1 MLTQVMQ
8 QELTL
13 LTKQQVSFKDDQNQD
28 VSKMQKTLSK
38 QQNDNRNQQKSSIPL
53 IYRQYQ
59 SAKDIRK
66 EGNLV
71 NLLTTQEDDYENC
84 MLKKEEKKSPYSP
97 GSSDDEPPQKIQR
110 DEVSEKND
118 EYSQKTDNWLRDQ
131 LNKSIQLQE
140 ISQRKD
146 IQGQLEEKEEEKND
160 IQSQDSIQ
168 NMYFK
173 TQNSEIEKIGFKS
186 QSQKIYEFIIE
197 INLSD
202 YLAQSQLTLSELNQ
216 IYNDFLNVKLN
227 DDKATSCKLMI
238 ILIELYSKS
247 YRVKKVICRHGVSEF
262 VMAGYNIK
270 TKAEV
275 AIFVQLPQFN
285 AQKGN
290 CFEKFKQEQEQVL
303 QKIISEQFKLDQIN
317 HNYYIL
323 KVFQQFLIEPVLG
336 LVQITEIFE
345 CDLESEIKLQQ
356 KDFTNQNLINI
367 FFQLINALTE
377 IHSNDIT
384 HLQLNP
390 RNILKMQNGQYK
402 LSNFGR
408 FSLISSNQKISQEEI
423 KFYSPEQME
432 CIKNQTSVLKMQD
445 KSDVYSMGLTL
456 MTLFNLPQDKFSI
469 SDIREGKFLEQKI
482 DDPVQL
488 SLMMFIKYYMTCKD
502 PNNRFNSLKLRAIL
516 LSEFSKQ
523 QINREQ
529 EYLRIVKLISSYKA
543 QNLHTHKYLS
553 YLYFLTAQLNKNPGN
568 NLIQSIKIAQLNT
581 NFNNSD
587 FLQIQSMYALILSS
601 EHRFKESD
609 KILTNCLSQRKQLYK
624 DQLHYD
630 ISDAINS
637 FAISYTTQEE
647 YKLALEQ
654 DLKTL
659 ELRESLYGM
668 EHPEIIRSYLNIAST
683 YEKLV
688 QHKKALE
695 YKLKALNMREQIN
708 TGNHPDLIEIFN
720 SLAQTYEVLG
730 DNKTAQQYDF
740 KAVKMREALQNDE
753 PSKLAQSYC
762 RIAVSYERLGDDK
775 TSLEYKLKALKIRET
790 LFQGNHHD
798 LAFSLNSVAI
808 SYERLGNYKE
818 AQDYFLRALK
828 MREALYH
835 GKHPD
840 LAESY
845 NSIAAFYSRQGD
857 YSKALDYEL
866 KSLYIREILYL
877 KNHPDIAESLNNVA
891 VAYEKLGFDE
901 VAQEYDLQAMKMRE
915 ALYNQ
920 DHPELAQS
928 YSNMGVCYERQ
939 RNYQKA
945 LEYEKKALKM
955 RSRLYEGDHPDV
967 AESYNN
973 LGICYERIGSD
984 KKALELKIKSLQMR
998 ERIYKQ
1004 EHADVAESLN
1014 SVAISYG
1021 RIGENQKAL
1030 EHKLKALEIRKKIY
1044 QDNHPEIAE
1053 SLSSIAVTY
1062 EKLGDE
1068 EKAYEY
1074 DQKALEMRIKVYQ
1087 TEQHPE
1093 VADSYQNLAIYYSRK
1108 GDHQTSL
1115 AYKLKS
1121 LTIRKS
1127 LYNDEKNSDI
1137 AKQLNSVAVTYQ
1149 KLGNRK
1155 FALDFFLKALKVRED
1170 LFSGNHPDLV
1180 ESYSNLANFFQ
1191 EEGDS
1196 IKQQEYEQKL
1206 KLLNI
1211 NLLSQITQEL
1221 NLCL

>member
-1 MLTQVMQ
+1 MITQVIQ

-13 LTKQQVSFKDDQNQD
+13 LTKQQVSFKDQQNLED
-28 VSKMQKTLSK
+28 SKIQKNVSK
-38 QQNDNRNQQKSSIPL
+38 QQSENRNQQKNSIPL
-53 IYRQYQ
+53 GYRQYQ
-59 SAKDIRK
+59 SAKDFVK
-66 EGNLV
+66 EDNLV
-71 NLLTTQEDDYENC
+71 NLLATQEDDFENC
-84 MLKKEEKKSPYSP
+84 RLKKEEKKSSYSP
-97 GSSDDEPPQKIQR
+97 GSSDDEPPQKLQR
-110 DEVSEKND
+110 DEVNKKSD
-118 EYSQKTDNWLRDQ
+118 EYSQKTENWLRDQ
-131 LNKSIQLQE
+131 MNKSIQLQD
-140 ISQRKD
+140 ISHRKD
-146 IQGQLEEKEEEKND
+146 DQGKLDEREEEKND
-160 IQSQDSIQ
+160 YQSQESIQ

-202 YLAQSQLTLSELNQ
+202 YLSQSQLTLSELNQ
-216 IYNDFLNVKLN
+216 IYNDFLSVKQN

-238 ILIELYSKS
+238 ILIELYYKS
-247 YRVKKVICRHGVSEF
+247 YRVKKVLCRHGVSEF

-270 TKAEV
+270 TKAEI

-290 CFEKFKQEQEQVL
+290 CFEKFKQEQELVL

-323 KVFQQFLIEPVLG
+323 KVYEQFLIEPVLG

-345 CDLESEIKLQQ
+345 CDLEQEIQMQQ
-356 KDFTNQNLINI
+356 KDFTNQKLINI

-390 RNILKMQNGQYK
+390 RNILKIQNGQYK

-408 FSLISSNQKISQEEI
+408 FSINQSNQKVSSDEI

-432 CIKNQTSVLKMQD
+432 CIKNSSSTLKMQD
-445 KSDVYSMGLTL
+445 KCDIYSMGLTL
-456 MTLFNLPQDKFSI
+456 LTLFNLPQEKLSL
-469 SDIREGKFLEQKI
+469 SGIREGKFLEEKI

-488 SLMMFIKYYMTCKD
+488 SLMIFIKYYMICKD
-502 PNNRFNSLKLRAIL
+502 PKNRFNSLKLRAIL

-553 YLYFLTAQLNKNPGN
+553 YLYFLTGQLNKNPGN
-568 NLIQSIKIAQLNT
+568 NLIQSIKIAQQNT

-587 FLQIQSMYALILSS
+587 LLQIQNMYALILSS
-601 EHRFKESD
+601 EHRFKESS
-609 KILTNCLSQRKQLYK
+609 KILNNCLSQRKQLYK

-630 ISDAINS
+630 IPDCVNS
-637 FAISYTTQEE
+637 FAISFTTQEE
-647 YKLALEQ
+647 YKMALEQ

-659 ELRESLYGM
+659 ELRESLYNT

-695 YKLKALNMREQIN
+695 YKIKALNMREKIN
-708 TGNHPDLIEIFN
+708 KGNHPDLIEIFN

-753 PSKLAQSYC
+753 PSKLAQSYS

-798 LAFSLNSVAI
+798 LALSINSVAI

-818 AQDYFLRALK
+818 AQDYFQKALK

-866 KSLYIREILYL
+866 KSLYIREILYQ

-891 VAYEKLGFDE
+891 VTYEKLGFDE

-915 ALYNQ
+915 ALYTQ

-945 LEYEKKALKM
+945 LEYEEKALKM
-955 RSRLYEGDHPDV
+955 RQRLYEGDHPDV
-967 AESYNN
+967 AESLNN
-973 LGICYERIGSD
+973 LGIFYERLGDD

-998 ERIYKQ
+998 EKIYKE

-1014 SVAISYG
+1014 NIAISYG

-1030 EHKLKALEIRKKIY
+1030 EYKLKALQIRKKIY
-1044 QDNHPEIAE
+1044 KDNHPEIAE

-1068 EKAYEY
+1068 QKAQEY
-1074 DQKALEMRIKVYQ
+1074 DEQALDMRIKVYQ

-1093 VADSYQNLAIYYSRK
+1093 VADSYQNLAISYSRK

-1137 AKQLNSVAVTYQ
+1137 AKQLNSVALTYQ
-1149 KLGNRK
+1149 KLGNKK
-1155 FALDFFLKALKVRED
+1155 FALDFYLKALKIRED

-1180 ESYSNLANFFQ
+1180 ESYNSLATFFQ
-1191 EEGDS
+1191 EDGDN

-1206 KLLNI
+1206 KQLNI
-1211 NLLSQITQEL
+1211 NLHNQLTQAI